1 MGQPRPQPDSAIPPT
16 RLTGTLRSM
25 AWQLRM
31 AGTGAIPD
39 LLTMADTL
47 DVMATM
53 AANDGTGYRPWDRDH
68 VPGGLRRTARWI
80 REGMP
85 AADLAAMLD
94 YMAAQYERD
103 PSPRW
108 PEVMVTA

>member
-1 MGQPRPQPDSAIPPT
+1 MGQPWPQPDSAIPPT

-25 AWQLRM
+25 AWQLR
-31 AGTGAIPD
+31 AATSED
-39 LLTMADTL
+39 RLTMADTL

-68 VPGGLRRTARWI
+68 VPDGLRRTARWI

-85 AADLAAMLD
+85 AADVAAMLD

>member
-1 MGQPRPQPDSAIPPT
+1 MAEPVSTIPPT
-16 RLTGTLRSM
+16 RLTGTLRYM
-25 AWQLRM
+25 AWQMRM

-39 LLTMADTL
+39 LPALADVL

-53 AANDGTGYRPWDRDH
+53 AANDRTGYRPWDINH
-68 VPGGLRRTARWI
+68 VPDGLRRTARWI
-80 REGMP
+80 REGIP

-108 PEVMVTA
+108 PEVLVAA